1 MDPIM
6 LLSHTQMKEVCKN
19 YLLQI
24 IYLTYQ
30 QLNHGLKS
38 DHWICQQVNHG
49 NLDQAIIGFRKLTNN
64 LKHILLQQG

>member
-6 LLSHTQMKEVCKN
+6 LLGHTQMKEVCKN

-24 IYLTYQ
+24 IYLIYH
-30 QLNHGLKS
+30 QLNLWLKLDHGIY
-38 DHWICQQVNHG
+38 HQVNQG